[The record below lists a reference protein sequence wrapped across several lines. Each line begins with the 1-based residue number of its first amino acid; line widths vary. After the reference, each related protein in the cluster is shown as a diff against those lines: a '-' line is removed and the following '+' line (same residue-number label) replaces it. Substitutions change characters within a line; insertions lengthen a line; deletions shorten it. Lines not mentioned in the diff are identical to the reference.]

1 MADSIE
7 LRFAAFAD
15 ALGTLEIIGVIFF
28 LLIVAETFWDF
39 FSNNRKEYKETLA
52 NFAIAVGSAL
62 LDRTIYG
69 LVFILALVIA
79 QDFTPLTIPITW
91 WSWVLALIAA
101 DLSYYWMHRW
111 EHEIR
116 IFWAH
121 HVVHHSSPEYNLTT
135 SMRLAWLE
143 SLVEWIFLLPM
154 IFLGFDAVQTII
166 AFVFVVSYQTW
177 IHTEKIGKLGWL
189 DRVFNTPSVHRVH
202 HGSNSQYLDKN
213 YGGILIIWDRIF
225 GTYQAEDERVIYG
238 ITKPLGSA
246 NPFVINFS
254 EYGRIF
260 HDVLRASTLR
270 QKLGFIFGKPGWEPH
285 DQSISSGPVNSTFI
299 EESKPIIDKR
309 QNDEL

>member
-1 MADSIE
+1 MLESIE
-7 LRFAAFAD
+7 SRFAAFANLTD
-15 ALGTLEIIGVIFF
+15 ILEIIGAIFF
-28 LLIVAETFWDF
+28 ILIVAETFWDF
-39 FSNNRKEYKETLA
+39 FSRTRSKYKESLS
-52 NFAIAVGSAL
+52 NFAIAIGNAL

-69 LVFILALVIA
+69 LVFISALVIA
-79 QDFTPLTIPITW
+79 QAFAPFSIPIIW
-91 WSWVLALIAA
+91 WSWVLALVAA

-135 SMRLAWLE
+135 SMRLAWVE

-154 IFLGFDAVQTII
+154 IFLGFDAIQTII
-166 AFVFVVSYQTW
+166 AFLFVVSYQTW

-225 GTYQAEDERVIYG
+225 GTYQAEEEQVIYG
-238 ITKPLGSA
+238 ITKPLGTA
-246 NPFVINFS
+246 NPFVINFH
-254 EYGRIF
+254 EYGRIL
-260 HDVLRASTLR
+260 HDMLQAHTLR
-270 QKLGFIFGKPGWEPH
+270 QRIGFILGRPGWEPPN
-285 DQSISSGPVNSTFI
+285 QPISTDAADNALSGI
-299 EESKPIIDKR
+299 SKSMTNERK
-309 QNDEL
+309 NHEL